1 MMPIIKIL
9 RELQIYRITHF
20 FIKIQIIQPFILYT
34 VKKKL
39 QLSFRQFSI
48 LILGIS
54 MLSSCSSTM
63 VSERGTAGNS
73 PARTYAKNSSKAGI
87 TTLPLMPNSM
97 VKGTEDAEST
107 LDFSSKE
114 TLNPETKTTANR
126 ELNLNTAEMT
136 ISADESINLPDIT
149 SHEKTKPTVH
159 DSRKSLLVGNHYTP
173 KTKLKSGVKKK
184 IRVVNSFV
192 PLRIKQSGRLANR
205 TTKQEFIPDSSSD
218 VAKWLLFALGIGLL
232 IIIGGYGALMAVFAV
247 GWGESVSFALSIFL
261 ISLIPGLF
269 YLWASYLYDNLE
281 DHSILYQIG
290 FWGTITILPAI
301 IALPLWIFAAI
312 RDAINDG
319 DFDEI
324 TSLILNAFAWI
335 ILIFGEIFSIVTTMY
350 YIYWGF

>member
-1 MMPIIKIL
+1 
-9 RELQIYRITHF
+9 
-20 FIKIQIIQPFILYT
+20 
-34 VKKKL
+34 
-39 QLSFRQFSI
+39 
-48 LILGIS
+48 
-54 MLSSCSSTM
+54 M
-63 VSERGTAGNS
+63 VSERGTAGNW

-87 TTLPLMPNSM
+87 TTLPLMPNSI
-97 VKGTEDAEST
+97 VKATEDAEST
-107 LDFSSKE
+107 PDFSSKE
-114 TLNPETKTTANR
+114 TLNLEIKTTATKK
-126 ELNLNTAEMT
+126 LNLNTTEMNKSEAESD
-136 ISADESINLPDIT
+136 IQPEIT
-149 SHEKTKPTVH
+149 SCEKAKPIVR
-159 DSRKSLLVGNHYTP
+159 DSRKSLSVGNLYTS

-192 PLRIKQSGRLANR
+192 PRRIKQSGRIAKR
-205 TTKQEFIPDSSSD
+205 STKQEFIPDSSSD
-218 VAKWLLFALGIGLL
+218 AAKWLLFAIGIGLL
-232 IIIGGYGALMAVFAV
+232 ITIGGYGALMAVFAV

-269 YLWASYLYDNLE
+269 YLWASYLYDDLE